1 MKKKIVLFL
10 VFFICSYYTAIG
22 IRFILSNVEKSVEN
36 IVSENDESLC
46 VVPELE
52 VEHYNYDLINTVNL
66 LHSKTGVVEQV
77 LLDEYIVHVV
87 AAEMPVDYE
96 LEALKAQTIV
106 ARTYTMYKITEN
118 KKHDAA
124 DICDDFNCCQAWI
137 SKEDRFDKWGENSV
151 EKWNKLV
158 QAVNETK
165 GKYITYNGKVINAFF
180 HSNSSGKTEKPENVW
195 GGSLPYLDVVETSG
209 EENYPSYK
217 SEVVLTKLE
226 FIDILKTKYSSFKID
241 FDSLDCIKII
251 SYTDGGRIGKIKIG
265 NIEFSGV
272 DIRKLF
278 NLKSA
283 NFDVTITDDNVCFT
297 VLGYGHG
304 VGLSQTGSDALAK
317 QGLDANGII
326 KHFYK
331 NIEIHE

>member
-1 MKKKIVLFL
+1 MRKKIILFL
-10 VFFICSYYTAIG
+10 LFFICSYYAAIG
-22 IRFILSNVEKSVEN
+22 IRFILSKVEKRNEN
-36 IVSENDESLC
+36 LMIENNESLNI
-46 VVPELE
+46 VPELE

-66 LHSKTGVVEQV
+66 LHSKTGVVEPV

-96 LEALKAQTIV
+96 LEALKAQAIV
-106 ARTYTMYKITEN
+106 ARTYTMYKITGD
-118 KKHDAA
+118 KKHENA
-124 DICDDFNCCQAWI
+124 DICDNSACCQAWI
-137 SKEDRFDKWGENSV
+137 SKEDRFNKWEDNCTI
-151 EKWNKLV
+151 KWNKLV

-217 SEVVLTKLE
+217 SEVILTKPEFKEILE
-226 FIDILKTKYSSFKID
+226 SKYSSFKID
-241 FDSLDCIKII
+241 FKDSDCIKVI

-265 NIEFSGV
+265 NMEFSGV
-272 DIRKLF
+272 DIRKIF

-283 NFDVTITDDNVCFT
+283 NFDVSIADDKVCFT

>member
-1 MKKKIVLFL
+1 
-10 VFFICSYYTAIG
+10 
-22 IRFILSNVEKSVEN
+22 
-36 IVSENDESLC
+36 
-46 VVPELE
+46 
-52 VEHYNYDLINTVNL
+52 
-66 LHSKTGVVEQV
+66 
-77 LLDEYIVHVV
+77 
-87 AAEMPVDYE
+87 MPVDYE
-96 LEALKAQTIV
+96 LEALKAQAIV
-106 ARTYTMYKITEN
+106 ARTYTMYKITGN
-118 KKHDAA
+118 KKHENA
-124 DICDDFNCCQAWI
+124 DICDNSACCQAWI
-137 SKEDRFDKWGENSV
+137 SKEDRFSKWGDNPI

-217 SEVVLTKLE
+217 SEVILTKSE
-226 FIDILKTKYSSFKID
+226 FKDILNSKYSSFKID
-241 FDSLDCIKII
+241 FKDSDCIKVI

-265 NIEFSGV
+265 NMEFSGV

-283 NFDVTITDDNVCFT
+283 NFDVSIADDKVCFT